1 MEDIFEEEI
10 EAVKEKEKQAK
21 DKRKRDVKKVLST
34 AEGRR
39 FIWDLIG
46 RGCIFNSIYSPDTHE
61 MARLEGRRQLALEI
75 FLEVNNEHTDAYIQI
90 QAEYLS
96 LKKQEESEELKSKKD
111 KEY

>member
-1 MEDIFEEEI
+1 
-10 EAVKEKEKQAK
+10 
-21 DKRKRDVKKVLST
+21 
-34 AEGRR
+34 
-39 FIWDLIG
+39 
-46 RGCIFNSIYSPDTHE
+46 